1 MNLATSCRVKAN
13 MEIKTRPTRRNLL
26 ATALCGFLAAGL
38 AVSSKANAQG
48 APVFPTIAD
57 LHQVTLGDWA
67 EYQLTVPSGTM
78 KQRMAVIARDE
89 NNTTLELSVEGGPM
103 AAMGMMLIQVKIPRD
118 PKMES
123 RPAGVIMQVGKNTP
137 MEMPKDHPMV
147 PKESFKRLNATELG
161 TTTET
166 IKVAGGTF
174 SCKKHVQKRGED
186 QATSWLSEKAAPLG
200 LVKMESKTP
209 MGIVK
214 VELVKLGK
222 GAKSSLKSK
231 PIPFNQEVFMQQI
244 MAGMAGGRK

>member
-1 MNLATSCRVKAN
+1 MGIKMQLTRRGSVAIALWTFLAT
-13 MEIKTRPTRRNLL
+13 
-26 ATALCGFLAAGL
+26 GL
-38 AVSSKANAQG
+38 AFSTKAIAQG
-48 APVFPTIAD
+48 APVFPTIVD
-57 LHQVTLGDWA
+57 LHQVTIGDWA
-67 EYQLTVPSGTM
+67 EYQLTVPNGTM

-123 RPAGVIMQVGKNTP
+123 RPAGVVMQVGKNTP

-147 PKESFKRLNATELG
+147 PKESFKRLIATDLEAKS
-161 TTTET
+161 ET

-174 SCKKHVQKRGED
+174 SCKRHVQKRGED
-186 QATSWLSEKAAPLG
+186 QSTSWLSEKAAPLG

-209 MGIVK
+209 MGTAK
-214 VELVKLGK
+214 VELVKIGK

-231 PIPFNQEVFMQQI
+231 PIPFNQETFMQQI
-244 MAGMAGGRK
+244 MAGMAGGKK